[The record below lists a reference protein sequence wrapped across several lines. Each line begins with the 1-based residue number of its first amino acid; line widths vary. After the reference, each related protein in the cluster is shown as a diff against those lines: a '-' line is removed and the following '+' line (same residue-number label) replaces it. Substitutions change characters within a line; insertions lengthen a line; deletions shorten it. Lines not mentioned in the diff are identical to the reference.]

1 MIVLRSKVFSE
12 KKDGETKLKALDRL
26 EVWSNKNN
34 TEEYRNRRRKYLKGE
49 ANPFSTKDAVLIGAG
64 TGSIL
69 AMSGDTPVSAALN
82 KKYKK
87 AAALSVGG
95 AAIHPVIN
103 KVAGSAN
110 KKILEKNPHA
120 HDKSLDKLDVAEGK
134 MSKEDF
140 AKKWYKDKKKENK
153 AKEQILSNQGKEKKK

>member
-1 MIVLRSKVFSE
+1 MIILRNKSFSKKE
-12 KKDGETKLKALDRL
+12 KDETKLKVRDRL
-26 EVWSNKNN
+26 DIWANKNN

-49 ANPFSTKDAVLIGAG
+49 ANPFSTKDAILIGAG

-140 AKKWYKDKKKENK
+140 VKKWYKYKKE
-153 AKEQILSNQGKEKKK
+153 SKKSK

>member
-1 MIVLRSKVFSE
+1 LS
-12 KKDGETKLKALDRL
+12 
-26 EVWSNKNN
+26 
-34 TEEYRNRRRKYLKGE
+34 
-49 ANPFSTKDAVLIGAG
+49 LIL
-64 TGSIL
+64 S
-69 AMSGDTPVSAALN
+69 DTPAAYN
-82 KKYKK
+82 RICPGASRKK

-140 AKKWYKDKKKENK
+140 AKKWYKNKKE
-153 AKEQILSNQGKEKKK
+153 SKKSK